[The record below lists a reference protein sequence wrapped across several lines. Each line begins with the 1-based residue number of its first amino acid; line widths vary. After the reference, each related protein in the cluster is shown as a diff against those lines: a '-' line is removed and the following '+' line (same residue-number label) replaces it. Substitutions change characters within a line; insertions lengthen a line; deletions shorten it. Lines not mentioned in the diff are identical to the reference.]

1 VSYKYMLTVTIFYII
16 WFDQGNIS

>member
-1 VSYKYMLTVTIFYII
+1 MLTVTIFYII